1 VPVISHHS
9 AARKKK
15 DNWQNA
21 FHLAL
26 YFFGESEE
34 LAKEA

>member
-1 VPVISHHS
+1 VPVISEQS
-9 AARKKK
+9 AAGKKK

-26 YFFGESEE
+26 YFFEE
-34 LAKEA
+34 REAPTKEA